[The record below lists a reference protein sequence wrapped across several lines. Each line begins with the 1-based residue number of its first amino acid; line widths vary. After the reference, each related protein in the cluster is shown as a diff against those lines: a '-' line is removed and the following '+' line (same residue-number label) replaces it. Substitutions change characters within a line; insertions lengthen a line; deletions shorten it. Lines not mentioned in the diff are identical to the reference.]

1 MTSAIHVSNA
11 YGLLFVQN
19 GCRDQFPGLL
29 QLVFIFHPTCY
40 HAIWKHFITIL
51 YYCFDLLSS
60 ENTDTSFI
68 IAGDFNPVSNGFQ
81 SRFLIN
87 HCNLTLVV
95 KQPTRGLNILDLIFT
110 NISCFF
116 EDPRTLAPLSSSDH
130 NVIEWKSNIQMARK
144 NKIRKIRVRRLGQSL
159 LDRFYRKWS
168 PVITAVGVDEKAE
181 TFLDTTKDIIDWQ
194 FFSTK
199 NN

>member
-1 MTSAIHVSNA
+1 M
-11 YGLLFVQN
+11 
-19 GCRDQFPGLL
+19 
-29 QLVFIFHPTCY
+29 
-40 HAIWKHFITIL
+40 
-51 YYCFDLLSS
+51 
-60 ENTDTSFI
+60 
-68 IAGDFNPVSNGFQ
+68 
-81 SRFLIN
+81 
-87 HCNLTLVV
+87 
-95 KQPTRGLNILDLIFT
+95 
-110 NISCFF
+110 
-116 EDPRTLAPLSSSDH
+116 APLSSSDH

>member
-1 MTSAIHVSNA
+1 MTSVIHVSNA

-87 HCNLTLVV
+87 HCNLIQVV
-95 KQPTRGLNILDLIFT
+95 KEPTRELNILDLIFT
-110 NISCFF
+110 NISRFF
-116 EDPRTLAPLSSSDH
+116 EDPKTLASLSSSDH
-130 NVIEWKSNIQMARK
+130 NIIEWKSKIQMARK
-144 NKIRKIRVRRLGQSL
+144 NKIRKIRIRPVPFGSFW
-159 LDRFYRKWS
+159 RFYTR
-168 PVITAVGVDEKAE
+168 
-181 TFLDTTKDIIDWQ
+181 L
-194 FFSTK
+194 
-199 NN
+199 